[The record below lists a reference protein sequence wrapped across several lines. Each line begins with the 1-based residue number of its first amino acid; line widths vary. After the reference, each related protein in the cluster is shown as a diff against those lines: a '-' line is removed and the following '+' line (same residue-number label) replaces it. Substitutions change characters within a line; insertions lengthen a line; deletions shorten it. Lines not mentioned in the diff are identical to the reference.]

1 MTILKNDLVKINRN
15 KAIIDIVKKLIYL
28 ETISV
33 IFHKQIDDI
42 IRNTY

>member
-33 IFHKQIDDI
+33 IFHK
-42 IRNTY
+42 